1 MNALRNWRKRRN
13 VSIEAMATAIGISIG
28 SLSRIERGE
37 QWPPRETF
45 ARILDVTDGEV
56 TANDFV
62 AGDASPLAHA
72 HESPPKTGD
81 AA

>member
-1 MNALRNWRKRRN
+1 MCGAMNALRNWRKRRN
-13 VSIEAMATAIGISIG
+13 VSIEAMATAIGVSIG

-45 ARILDVTDGEV
+45 ARIFEVTDGEV

-62 AGDASPLAHA
+62 SP
-72 HESPPKTGD
+72 SPSPKDGE